1 MESRGEGLLVDID
14 LDALA
19 VANLV
24 ERLEGEAGVVPLEE
38 GVALEE
44 LAFDTLCMAAGS
56 EGLPV
61 AVLLVADGAG
71 SGTGGAARML
81 RVALNFLAPASC
93 ACFV

>member
-1 MESRGEGLLVDID
+1 M
-14 LDALA
+14 
-19 VANLV
+19 ANLV

-81 RVALNFLAPASC
+81 RVALAKGANGQTRSGREFAVGVVRRDLP
-93 ACFV
+93 